1 MVHLLPGDPVEQM
14 LFGTIPVP
22 GQKEALRR
30 ELGLDKPLHIQ
41 FGSYLAGIFRGDL
54 GRSIRSQRPVVQEI
68 MDRIGPTLELTFAG
82 MGVAIA
88 LGFALGLA
96 ASLKPNSWVDTIS
109 MSTANIAVAIPAFW
123 LGILLMFFFA
133 MRLGWFPVVGQRG
146 LNRLV
151 LPALSLGIGYAAI
164 IARLVRANLL
174 DVLGKDYILTARAK
188 GLKEKVVII
197 RHAIKN
203 ALIPVITIIGLQFGN
218 MLGGAVVVET
228 LFARRGLGR
237 LLVIAILQRDFP
249 LVQGTVLVF
258 ALGYL
263 IANLIVDISYAFLD
277 PRIRYK

>member
-1 MVHLLPGDPVEQM
+1 MEQM

-41 FGSYLAGIFRGDL
+41 FGSYLAGVFRGDL
-54 GRSIRSQRPVVQEI
+54 GRSIRSQRSVDQEI
-68 MDRIGPTLELTFAG
+68 MDRIGPTLELTLAG

-88 LGFALGLA
+88 LGFALGLV
-96 ASLKPNSWVDTIS
+96 ASLKPNSWADALS
-109 MSTANIAVAIPAFW
+109 MATANIVVAIPAFW

-133 MRLGWFPVVGQRG
+133 MRLGWLPVVGQGG
-146 LNRLV
+146 LKRLV
-151 LPALSLGIGYAAI
+151 LPALSLGVGYAAI
-164 IARLVRANLL
+164 IARLVRANLI
-174 DVLGKDYILTARAK
+174 DVLGRDYILTARAK

>member
-1 MVHLLPGDPVEQM
+1 M

-30 ELGLDKPLHIQ
+30 ELGLDRPLHVQ
-41 FGSYLAGIFRGDL
+41 FGSYLAGVFRGDL
-54 GRSIRSQRPVVQEI
+54 GRSIRSQRSVVQEI
-68 MDRIGPTLELTFAG
+68 VDRIGLTLELTLAG
-82 MGVAIA
+82 MGVAIV

-96 ASLKPNSWVDTIS
+96 ASLKPNSWVDTIC
-109 MSTANIAVAIPAFW
+109 MATANIAVGIPAFW

-133 MRLGWFPVVGQRG
+133 MRLGWFPVVGQGG

-151 LPALSLGIGYAAI
+151 LPALSLGVGYSAI
-164 IARLVRANLL
+164 IARLVRANLI
-174 DVLGKDYILTARAK
+174 DVLGRDYILTARAK
-188 GLKEKVVII
+188 GLKERVVII

-203 ALIPVITIIGLQFGN
+203 ALIPIVTIIGLQFGN
-218 MLGGAVVVET
+218 MLGGAVVVEI

-249 LVQGTVLVF
+249 LVQGTILVF

-263 IANLIVDISYAFLD
+263 VANITVDISYAYLD

>member
-1 MVHLLPGDPVEQM
+1 MIHLLPGDPVEQM

-22 GQKEALRR
+22 GQKEALRK
-30 ELGLDKPLHIQ
+30 ELGLDKPLYIQ
-41 FGSYLAGIFRGDL
+41 FGSYLAGVLRGDL
-54 GRSIRSQRPVVQEI
+54 GRSIRSQRPVAQEI
-68 MDRIGPTLELTFAG
+68 ADRIGSTLELTFSG
-82 MGVAIA
+82 MGVAIL
-88 LGFALGLA
+88 LGFFLGLV
-96 ASLKPNSWVDTIS
+96 ASLKPNSWIDTLC

-133 MRLGWFPVVGQRG
+133 MRLGWFPVVGQG
-146 LNRLV
+146 GVKRLV
-151 LPALSLGIGYAAI
+151 LPALSLGVGYAAI

-174 DVLGKDYILTARAK
+174 DVLGRDYILTARAK
-188 GLKEKVVII
+188 GLKERVVLV

-203 ALIPVITIIGLQFGN
+203 ALIPVVTIIGLQFGN

-249 LVQGTVLVF
+249 VVQGVVLVF

-263 IANLIVDISYAFLD
+263 LANLAVDISYAYLD